1 MPKTS
6 PGTPLGAEVIVSDTA
21 IRKAVSRG
29 AGTGKLRKL
38 APKLYT
44 SNLHDAP
51 EAIVRRNLWQIVSGL
66 VPGALIA
73 DRTALE
79 LKPAGDGSVFV
90 IADRKRELALP
101 GVTIR
106 PRKGH
111 APLPQDKPF
120 MDGLFLSSQPRAY
133 LENMRISRPR
143 AGEAARTLSAADI
156 EERLESLL
164 RKSGKEALNRLR
176 DEARAIAP
184 ELGLEKEFKKL
195 DDLIGAL
202 FGTRDAEVSS
212 GTARA
217 RKTGEPYDP
226 DRLQLFEALH
236 RELHATA
243 PVLRQAPAVT
253 EALAFYEAYFS
264 NFIEGTEFPV
274 KEAEEI
280 VFEGK
285 MPEGRPAD
293 AHDVLGTYQIV
304 SDTEE
309 MRKIPRRFDHLLALM
324 KARHAIIMEKRPDKQ
339 PGQFKTEVNRAG
351 STFFVAPELVEGTLK
366 KGFELYQSIDAPF
379 HRAVFMMFLVAEVH
393 PFADGNGRIA
403 RIMMNAELVAES
415 EQRIIIPTVYRNNYL
430 VALKALTHNRHPQP
444 LIRTLDF
451 AQRYTAAVDWSD
463 KAISQRILEASH
475 AFTDPAQADLEGIR
489 LTLPDETML
498 VEARAKAE

>member
-1 MPKTS
+1 MPKMS
-6 PGTPLGAEVIVSDTA
+6 KTPLGSEVIISDTA
-21 IRKAVSRG
+21 SRNNLSYAV
-29 AGTGKLRKL
+29 GTGKLRKL
-38 APKLYT
+38 ATKVYT

-51 EAIVRRNLWQIVSGL
+51 EAIIRRNLWQIVSAL

-79 LKPAGDGSVFV
+79 LKPAADGSVFV
-90 IADRKRELALP
+90 IADRKREVALP

-120 MDGLFLSSQPRAY
+120 MDGLFLASQPRTY

-143 AGEAARTLSAADI
+143 AGEVARTLSMQEM
-156 EERLESLL
+156 EERLETLL

-176 DEARAIAP
+176 DEARTIAP
-184 ELGLEKEFKKL
+184 QLGLEKEWGKL
-195 DDLIGAL
+195 DALIGAL
-202 FGTRDAEVSS
+202 FGTRDAEVTS
-212 GTARA
+212 GVAHA

-226 DRLQLFEALH
+226 ERLQLFEVLY
-236 RELHATA
+236 RELRDTA
-243 PVLRQAPAVT
+243 PEIRPAPPAT

-280 VFEGK
+280 VFEGR
-285 MPEGRPAD
+285 MPSDRPAD
-293 AHDVLGTYQIV
+293 AHDVLGTYQLV
-304 SDTEE
+304 SDLKE
-309 MRKIPRRFDHLLALM
+309 MQKRPRRFDDLLTLLR
-324 KARHAIIMEKRPDKQ
+324 ARHAIIMAKRPDKQ

-351 STFFVAPELVEGTLK
+351 STFFVAPELVDGTLK
-366 KGFELYQSIDAPF
+366 KGFELYQSLDAPF

-415 EQRIIIPTVYRNNYL
+415 EQRIIVPTVYRNNYL
-430 VALKALTHNRHPQP
+430 VALKALTHNKHPQP

-463 KAISQRILEASH
+463 KGLSQRILEASH
-475 AFTDPAQADLEGIR
+475 AFLDPARADADGIR
-489 LTLPDETML
+489 LTMPDDTML
-498 VEARAKAE
+498 AKARQ